1 MKKSNTKTEIRKIG
15 LGEEEDDE
23 GERTI
28 LISCTIH
35 IGNYKA
41 VPTLLE
47 DIRQLPG
54 VLGLTME

>member
-1 MKKSNTKTEIRKIG
+1 MEIRKIG

-28 LISCTIH
+28 LISYTIH
-35 IGNYKA
+35 IGNYKT